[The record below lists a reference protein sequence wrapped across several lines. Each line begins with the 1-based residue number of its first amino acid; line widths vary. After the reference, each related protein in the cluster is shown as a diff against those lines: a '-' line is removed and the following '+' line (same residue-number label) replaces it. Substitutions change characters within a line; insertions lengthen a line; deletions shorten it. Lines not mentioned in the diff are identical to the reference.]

1 MSSERSPFLDACR
14 GCNQQRLPVW
24 IMRQAGRYLP
34 EYQEVR
40 KRVSFQ
46 QLCRTPGL
54 VAEVVKAPVER
65 FDLDAAILFSD
76 ILTMLEPMGAEVSFP
91 NDGPHIARPVRSAED
106 VKQLHAIDPSRDL
119 GFVFEA
125 IRRTRIALPE
135 TPLIGFAGSPFTLA
149 CYLIEGGSSKFYNR
163 ARRFLH
169 QERKAAE
176 ELIDLLTDMVGLYLR
191 AQVDAGAQAVQ
202 VFESTGGVL
211 SHDDFARFVIPP
223 ARRILGQLDARK
235 APRIIFVNNVA
246 PYLDLVRDVECEVI
260 GVDYRLP
267 LAAAM
272 KALPNHAIQGNFNPS
287 ALFGAPGSVVRGV
300 NDMLKGVTDF
310 DRLIVNLGHGIQP
323 ETPVDAVAAMV
334 EAAHH
339 YRKQHEFTI
348 R

>member
-1 MSSERSPFLDACR
+1 MSSDRSPFLDACR
-14 GCNQQRLPVW
+14 GCNQQHLPVW

-46 QLCRTPGL
+46 QLCRTPEL
-54 VAEVVKAPVER
+54 VAEVVKAPVDR
-65 FDLDAAILFSD
+65 FGFDAAILFSD
-76 ILTMLEPMGAEVSFP
+76 ILTMLEPMGAEVTFP
-91 NDGPHIARPVRSAED
+91 NDGPHIARPIRTAADVRR
-106 VKQLHAIDPSRDL
+106 LHAIDPSKDL
-119 GFVFEA
+119 GFVLEA
-125 IRRTRIALPE
+125 IRQTRTALPE
-135 TPLIGFAGSPFTLA
+135 TPLVGFAGSPFTLA

-191 AQVDAGAQAVQ
+191 SQVEAGAQAVQ

-211 SHDDFARFVIPP
+211 SHDDFARFAIEP
-223 ARRILGQLDARK
+223 ARRIFEQLDGRK
-235 APRIIFVNNVA
+235 APRIHFINNVA
-246 PYLDLVRDVECEVI
+246 PYLDLIRQVECEVI

-267 LAAAM
+267 LASAM

-287 ALFGAPGSVVRGV
+287 ALFGTPEGVVRGV

-310 DRLIVNLGHGIQP
+310 SRLVVNLGHGIQP
-323 ETPVDAVAAMV
+323 ETPVDSVAAMV
-334 EAAHH
+334 KAVHH
-339 YRKQHEFTI
+339 YRRQYEYTAG
-348 R
+348 